1 MIEAS
6 SGRAV
11 RLLAALDRVEKILVV
26 VAFSLLVTIIFA
38 DVVSRE
44 FTGAGLH
51 WATQSGVWA
60 NVLIVMAGF
69 GLASSDGAHL
79 RPRFADNWLPGAWSD
94 WIETGQHA
102 VMSAFCLGAAGLSA
116 AVVFGSWQL
125 GEVSLDLFVPIW
137 PVQSL
142 LPLALLSAGVRHGI
156 YAGAPQTRPTETGA
170 LVLSGRSER

>member
-1 MIEAS
+1 MPE
-6 SGRAV
+6 
-11 RLLAALDRVEKILVV
+11 RLLGWLDRVEKALCIIAFALLVV
-26 VAFSLLVTIIFA
+26 IIFA

-44 FTGAGLH
+44 FSGSGLY

-79 RPRFADNWLPGAWSD
+79 RPRFADNWLPASLAGLIDTA
-94 WIETGQHA
+94 QHA
-102 VMSAFCLGAAGLSA
+102 LMSLFCGAAAALST

-137 PVQSL
+137 PVQAL
-142 LPLALLSAGVRHGI
+142 LPLALFAAAFRHGI
-156 YAGAPQTRPTETGA
+156 YAVVARTRPTETGA
-170 LVLSGRSER
+170 LVLTGRSDS